1 MLFVFSTASALCAD
15 PVGIEISPPMAA
27 VVSLSHDRLLLGDTD
42 GQLFQ
47 LRLNNGEL
55 ERLLPPAG
63 LPRNVDG
70 AALCA
75 STTDGSRI
83 AVAGTGGGT
92 SVWTRQR
99 DGYALHARVDI
110 GGQRPL
116 GLVFSTSGDRIAV
129 WTIESEEAY
138 ASGRDCCS
146 LWCVTLGKVALAR
159 EVARGLSLL
168 MDVTFSDD
176 DGAVLVAGTD
186 GAVRA
191 LSITESDPNGS
202 ARVLRTQS
210 VDQDG
215 YCVMAA
221 AGRHELIVAAQS
233 EAGWMLRRL
242 SAATFETLAASPPAA
257 GPVMCLSVSQTG
269 DMVFA
274 ARGRQLDV
282 YAGDGLVPLGSVKAA
297 PAGFTITRVIEMSGG
312 RRLAVCSFRE
322 DSSHLR
328 VVDVPEQ

>member
-1 MLFVFSTASALCAD
+1 MAFSTAFALCAD
-15 PVGIEISPPMAA
+15 PVGIEISPQVAA

-55 ERLLPPAG
+55 ERLPPPTG

-83 AVAGTGGGT
+83 AVAGTEGIT
-92 SVWTRQR
+92 SVWNRHG
-99 DGYALHARVDI
+99 DGYALRAKVAI

-116 GLVFSTSGDRIAV
+116 GLVFSTSGDQLAI

-146 LWCVTLGKVALAR
+146 LWCATLGKDPRAR
-159 EVARGLSLL
+159 EVAKGLPLL
-168 MDVTFSDD
+168 TGVTFHGD
-176 DGAVLVAGTD
+176 DGAVLAAGTD

-191 LSITESDPNGS
+191 FSITEPDSNGS
-202 ARVLRTQS
+202 ARALRTLS
-210 VDQDG
+210 VDSDG

-221 AGRHELIVAAQS
+221 AGRHELIVAAES

-242 SAATFETLAASPPAA
+242 SAGTFETLAASPPAG
-257 GPVMCLSVSQTG
+257 GPVTCLSVLQTG

-274 ARGRQLDV
+274 ARGHELDV
-282 YAGDGLVPLGSVKAA
+282 YAGDGLVPLGSVEAA
-297 PAGFTITRVIEMSGG
+297 PAGFTITRAIEMSGG

-322 DSSHLR
+322 DRGHLR